1 MSSEGKCCWEKD
13 NSGCLRGYLMS
24 RIAATCYMS
33 GSRLGVVFDDF
44 GSTHGGKK
52 ITT

>member
-1 MSSEGKCCWEKD
+1 
-13 NSGCLRGYLMS
+13 MS
-24 RIAATCYMS
+24 RIAVTCYLS